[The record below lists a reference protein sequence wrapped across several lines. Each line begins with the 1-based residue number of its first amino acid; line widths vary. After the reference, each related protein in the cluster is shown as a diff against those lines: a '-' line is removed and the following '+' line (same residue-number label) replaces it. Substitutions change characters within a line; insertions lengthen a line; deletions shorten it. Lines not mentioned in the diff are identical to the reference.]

1 LRRVS
6 SLHDRLPRAC
16 VKGSELSLDDFLKDL
31 VVQRQIGERPAKPRI
46 LLLDLLH
53 PFGLASLQPA
63 ILFALPII
71 CLFRHPDRTHG
82 LSRRLTVREANLHLP
97 QLRYDLF
104 RR

>member
-1 LRRVS
+1 M
-6 SLHDRLPRAC
+6 
-16 VKGSELSLDDFLKDL
+16 KGLELSLYDFLKDL
-31 VVQRQIGERPAKPRI
+31 VVESQIGDGATQPRI